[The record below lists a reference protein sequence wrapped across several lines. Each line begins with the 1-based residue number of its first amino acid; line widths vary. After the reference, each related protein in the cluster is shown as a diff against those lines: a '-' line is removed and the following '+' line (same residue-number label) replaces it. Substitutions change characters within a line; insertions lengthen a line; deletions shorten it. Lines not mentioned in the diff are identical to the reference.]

1 MPATAASPRIDA
13 LPLSRRILSVLLAV
27 NYAMGVGILV
37 LLAAT
42 FVNRDFFMTALGV
55 GGANRELILEMRAIM
70 VFGVLAV
77 PITAVVLTQLLA
89 IVDSVGRGDPFVTE
103 NAERLQTIA
112 WSVLALEVLHIV
124 IGVVANR
131 IVFNGQPIDVE
142 WKLSGTRWLSIP
154 LLFVLARVFAEGVR
168 MREELDGTV

>member
-124 IGVVANR
+124 IGVVAHR
-131 IVFNGQPIDVE
+131 IVFNGQPIDIE

-154 LLFVLARVFAEGVR
+154 LLFVLARVFAEGAR